1 MIKAIF
7 FFVKIQFCVQR
18 YEAIFSSSITF
29 NRGNQN
35 SNKLF
40 KPFKDFLK
48 KQKIKYIVFEEPDF
62 SRSYK
67 SFSVSKQSISL
78 APVLIAEIIIR
89 KLLQNFSKNNEDEIE
104 RAIRELINNIFFRN
118 LKTNK
123 IFSLIEH
130 KVELWRLAFP
140 EAEIFDYQHGITYP
154 GHPRYLLD
162 GKPPPFKQACNI
174 ITLTHSK
181 LITNLLIQ
189 NDESGFYTPKNTISI
204 GCDYS
209 NKTRHTKKNNCL
221 KILFSLQDASEGN
234 NQHLSFYNQKVMQ
247 FLLNNKEFFVKNN
260 ISITLKRHPRANL
273 RLVENYQN
281 ISSNIAITDKNDVEE
296 LIDDHNLH
304 LTFSSTMAIDM
315 ARIGIPTIF
324 LRLENPHTHL
334 FPFLCPKMIFFSYLQ
349 YPLKDFCVQNTKNF
363 QDIIIQNYDD
373 LLSTGSTLSQ
383 KVSLWHESVTEPFN
397 LSPLK
402 QIFNLPSK

>member
-1 MIKAIF
+1 M
-7 FFVKIQFCVQR
+7 
-18 YEAIFSSSITF
+18 
-29 NRGNQN
+29 
-35 SNKLF
+35 
-40 KPFKDFLK
+40 
-48 KQKIKYIVFEEPDF
+48 
-62 SRSYK
+62 
-67 SFSVSKQSISL
+67 
-78 APVLIAEIIIR
+78 
-89 KLLQNFSKNNEDEIE
+89 
-104 RAIRELINNIFFRN
+104 
-118 LKTNK
+118 
-123 IFSLIEH
+123 IEH
-130 KVELWRLAFP
+130 KAELWRLAFP

-162 GKPPPFKQACNI
+162 GKPPPFRKACNI

-189 NDESGFYTPKNTISI
+189 NDESGFYTLKNTISI
-204 GCDYS
+204 GFDDG
-209 NKTRHTKKNNCL
+209 NKTRQTKKNNCL
-221 KILFSLQDASEGN
+221 KILFSLQDASEGDN
-234 NQHLSFYNQKVMQ
+234 AHLSFYNQKVMQ

-273 RLVENYQN
+273 RFEENYQN
-281 ISSNIAITDKNDVEE
+281 ISSNIAITDKSDVEE

-315 ARIGIPTIF
+315 AGIGIPTIF

-349 YPLKDFCVQNTKNF
+349 YPLQDFCAQNTKNF

-383 KVSLWHESVTEPFN
+383 KVSLWHESVIEPFN
-397 LSPLK
+397 LLPLK

>member
-7 FFVKIQFCVQR
+7 FFIKIQFFVQR
-18 YEAIFSSSITF
+18 YEAIFSSSIIF
-29 NRGNQN
+29 NRGNQS

-48 KQKIKYIVFEEPDF
+48 EQNIKYIVFEEPDF
-62 SRSYK
+62 SGSFK
-67 SFSVSKQSISL
+67 SFSVSKKSISL

-89 KLLQNFSKNNEDEIE
+89 KLLQNFSQNNEDEIE
-104 RAIRELINNIFFRN
+104 RAIRELVNKIFFRN

-130 KVELWRLAFP
+130 KAELWRLAFP

-162 GKPPPFKQACNI
+162 GKPPPFRKACNI

-189 NDESGFYTPKNTISI
+189 NDESGFYTRKNTISI
-204 GCDYS
+204 GFDDG
-209 NKTRHTKKNNCL
+209 NKTRQTKKNNCL
-221 KILFSLQDASEGN
+221 KILFSLQDASEGDN
-234 NQHLSFYNQKVMQ
+234 AHLSFYNQKVMQ

-273 RLVENYQN
+273 RFEENYQN
-281 ISSNIAITDKNDVEE
+281 ISSNIAITDKSDVEE

-315 ARIGIPTIF
+315 AGIGIPTIF

-349 YPLKDFCVQNTKNF
+349 YPLQDFCAQNTKNF

-383 KVSLWHESVTEPFN
+383 KVSLWHESVIEPFN
-397 LSPLK
+397 LLPLK